1 MAGYDPFV
9 ELLDGTP
16 IYSDGVAVTTEG
28 VFPLVAALVEVTG
41 AAQAAVETVG
51 LVLIPGHVSGAAE
64 SAAEANGA
72 LTQVHTV
79 GAAAVAVAETSAT
92 ITHGVFITGAAQAAV
107 SAVGSPVAVSD
118 VFSGWGIPAGVP

>member
-28 VFPLVAALVEVTG
+28 VFPLAVGVVELTG
-41 AAQAAVETVG
+41 SVQAAVQAVG
-51 LVLIPGHVSGAAE
+51 NVRAGTIFLVVSPEAAV
-64 SAAEANGA
+64 EAVGQI
-72 LTQVHTV
+72 TQVHTV
-79 GAAAVAVAETSAT
+79 DATVTAAASAAGVVTLVAA
-92 ITHGVFITGAAQAAV
+92 
-107 SAVGSPVAVSD
+107 D